1 MARKNIFDH
10 RVAMDQ
16 VKKSSTSRKTKTPLR
31 DELEVLCQRLAELE
45 VSMAEHIQT
54 AALHENDLNYH
65 TLLDESSD
73 PIFSF
78 YPDGQYRY
86 VNKAF
91 ADGVGRRPDEIIGKK
106 IWDVFP
112 KDEADKRYAAV
123 KWVFENGIT
132 KVIEVRV
139 PRPDGDTYYLT
150 TVKPILNDRNEAVSV
165 ICISKEI
172 TERKRM
178 EQELQHLSTHDI
190 LTGLYNRNFF
200 ETEMAR
206 IQLSRLFPVSIV
218 VADVDNLKTVND
230 RYGHSAGDELIRK
243 LSQQLRQSFRAED
256 IVARIG
262 GDEFAVLLPK
272 MDEKATHAI
281 VARLR
286 ADLKKLNDP
295 LISLSIGLAIGE
307 EGCDLSEVMRLADDR
322 MYQDKAAHKK
332 GAKAL

>member
-1 MARKNIFDH
+1 MAQIKRNPT
-10 RVAMDQ
+10 Q
-16 VKKSSTSRKTKTPLR
+16 LKTKTHR
-31 DELEVLCQRLAELE
+31 KDELEVLRQRLLELE
-45 VSMAEHIQT
+45 VSVAEHIQT
-54 AALHENDLNYH
+54 ADLHENIPNYRI
-65 TLLDESSD
+65 LLDESSD

-91 ADGVGRRPDEIIGKK
+91 ADGVGRRLDEIIGKK

-112 KDEADKRYAAV
+112 KDEADKRYATV
-123 KWVFENGIT
+123 KWVFENGLT

-150 TVKPILNDRNEAVSV
+150 TAKPVLNSRNEVISV

-178 EQELQHLSTHDI
+178 EQELQHISSHDI

-206 IQLSRLFPVSIV
+206 IQLGRLFPISIV

-230 RYGHSAGDELIRK
+230 RFGHSAGDDLIRK
-243 LSQQLRQSFRAED
+243 VAQQLRKSFRSED

-262 GDEFAVLLPK
+262 GDEFAILLPE
-272 MDEKATHAI
+272 MGEKAIQAI

-286 ADLKKLNDP
+286 ADIAQLSDP
-295 LISLSIGLAIGE
+295 LVSLSIGMAVGE
-307 EGCDLSEVMRLADDR
+307 EGCNLADVMRLADDR

-332 GAKAL
+332 MRG

>member
-1 MARKNIFDH
+1 
-10 RVAMDQ
+10 MDQ
-16 VKKSSTSRKTKTPLR
+16 MKKSSPQRKAKVRPT
-31 DELEVLCQRLAELE
+31 DELEGLRKRLADLE
-45 VSMAEHIQT
+45 ASMAENLKT
-54 AALHENDLNYH
+54 VAALQESERNYRI
-65 TLLDESSD
+65 LLDESSD
-73 PIFSF
+73 PIFTF

-91 ADGVGRRPDEIIGKK
+91 ADGVGRNLNEIIGKK

-139 PRPDGDTYYLT
+139 PRPDADTYYLT
-150 TVKPILNDRNEAVSV
+150 TVKPILNAQNAVVSV

-200 ETEMAR
+200 EVEMAR
-206 IQLSRLFPVSIV
+206 IQLGRLFPVSIV

-230 RYGHSAGDELIRK
+230 RYGHFAGDELIRK
-243 LSQQLRQSFRAED
+243 VAQQLRKSFRAED

-262 GDEFAVLLPK
+262 GDEFAVLLLET
-272 MDEKATHAI
+272 DETTTQAI
-281 VARLR
+281 VNRLR
-286 ADLKKLNDP
+286 TNLAKLEDP
-295 LISLSIGLAIGE
+295 LLGVSIGLAIGM
-307 EGCDLSEVMRLADDR
+307 EGSNLSDVMRMADDQ
-322 MYQDKAAHKK
+322 MYQDKVARKRVRR
-332 GAKAL
+332 

>member
-1 MARKNIFDH
+1 MGE
-10 RVAMDQ
+10 
-16 VKKSSTSRKTKTPLR
+16 LR
-31 DELEVLCQRLAELE
+31 QRLAELDATL
-45 VSMAEHIQT
+45 AEHIQT
-54 AALHENDLNYH
+54 AGLHDGELNYRV
-65 TLLDESSD
+65 LLDESSD
-73 PIFSF
+73 PIFTF

-91 ADGVGRRPDEIIGKK
+91 ADGVGKKMEEIIGKK

-139 PRPDGDTYYLT
+139 PRPDRDAYYLT
-150 TVKPILNDRNEAVSV
+150 TVKPILNVRNEVVSV

-172 TERKRM
+172 TDRKRI
-178 EQELQHLSTHDI
+178 EQELQHLSTHDV

-206 IQLSRLFPVSIV
+206 IQLSRLFPIGIV
-218 VADVDNLKTVND
+218 VTDVDNLKTVND
-230 RYGHSAGDELIRK
+230 RQGHSAGDELIRK
-243 LSQQLRQSFRAED
+243 VAQQLKQSFRAED

-262 GDEFAVLLPK
+262 GDEFAMLLPQ
-272 MDEKATHAI
+272 MDDKATQAI

-286 ADLKKLNDP
+286 ADLAKLNDP
-295 LISLSIGLAIGE
+295 FISLSIGLAIGR
-307 EGCDLSEVMRLADDR
+307 EGSNLSDVMRLADDR
-322 MYQDKAAHKK
+322 MYQDKAEHKRRDK
-332 GAKAL
+332 

>member
-1 MARKNIFDH
+1 LQESER
-10 RVAMDQ
+10 
-16 VKKSSTSRKTKTPLR
+16 
-31 DELEVLCQRLAELE
+31 
-45 VSMAEHIQT
+45 
-54 AALHENDLNYH
+54 NYRI
-65 TLLDESSD
+65 LLDESSD
-73 PIFSF
+73 PIFTF

-91 ADGVGRRPDEIIGKK
+91 ADGVGRNQNEIIGKK

-123 KWVFENGIT
+123 KWVFENGLT

-139 PRPDGDTYYLT
+139 PRPDGDIYFIT
-150 TVKPILNDRNEAVSV
+150 TVKPILDVQGVIVSV

-178 EQELQHLSTHDI
+178 EQELQHLSVHDI

-206 IQLSRLFPVSIV
+206 LQLSRQFPIGIV
-218 VADVDNLKTVND
+218 VADADNLKVVND
-230 RYGHSAGDELIRK
+230 NYGHAAGDEVLRK
-243 LSQQLRQSFRAED
+243 VAQLLREFFRAED

-262 GDEFAVLLPK
+262 GDEFAILLAN
-272 MDEKATHAI
+272 MDEIAAQAL

-286 ADLKKLNDP
+286 TRLANLAEP
-295 LISLSIGLAIGE
+295 LISLSIGMAIGA
-307 EGCDLSEVMRLADDR
+307 EGCHLPDLMRLADDR
-322 MYQDKAAHKK
+322 MYQDKAAHKNEQRQ
-332 GAKAL
+332 ARVA